1 MANTKS
7 ALKQWRQNLKRR
19 ARNRPARRTLR
30 SYVGRAEVAVGTG
43 RAEPTELAVK
53 QAIQALDKAAE
64 KKIVHPN
71 KAARTKS
78 RLMKKLNAAG
88 AATS

>member
-19 ARNRPARRTLR
+19 ARNRPARSALRTHVAR
-30 SYVGRAEVAVGTG
+30 AVSSVGAGVVETSEEAV
-43 RAEPTELAVK
+43 RF
-53 QAIQALDKAAE
+53 AIRALDKAAE
-64 KKIVHPN
+64 KKIIHAN

-78 RLMKKLNAAG
+78 RLMKRLNRARAA
-88 AATS
+88 AS